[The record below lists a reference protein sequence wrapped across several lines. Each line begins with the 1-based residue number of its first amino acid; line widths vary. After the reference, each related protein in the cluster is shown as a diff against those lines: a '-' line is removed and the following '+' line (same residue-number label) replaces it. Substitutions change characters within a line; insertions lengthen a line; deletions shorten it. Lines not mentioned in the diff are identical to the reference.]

1 VATFTTPADVNATP
15 SVMAVMNATAPFPL
29 PHGLFAFEVRAQ
41 VGLDEPQVVVHESA
55 LGLVAAHADGPRGQ
69 VLDCPLFVLIF

>member
-15 SVMAVMNATAPFPL
+15 SVMAVMNATAHFPF
-29 PHGLFAFEVRAQ
+29 PHGLFAFEVWAQ
-41 VGLDEPQVVVHESA
+41 VRLDEPQVVHESA